1 MFSCRLIVFQY
12 YLHPPQVKS
21 CFFNYIPTSEI
32 ISTFKSLKKKSSSG
46 PDIFN
51 NNVVLMAVE
60 LLADPLCYIYNLS
73 INAGIFPDKLKIA
86 KVIPIFKKGDKSEI
100 SNYRPISL
108 LSVFSKVFEKIVVKR
123 IISFLSKYAII
134 SDNQFGF
141 RPNHSTTTALLST
154 IIDEIYNSIDDNNF
168 VLGIFFDISKAF
180 DCVNHKILLAKL
192 FHYGIRGQLNKW
204 FESYLHNRSQYTS
217 VNGASSSL
225 DSISCGVPQG
235 SVLGPLLFII
245 FINDIAL
252 LKPIKSLIKMFADDT
267 NLFITGNNLVNIE
280 QKANVAVNLISQWM
294 LANKLALNIDKTYF
308 MLFQPKSKNNLVIT
322 LNINLNGIILK
333 QVHSAKFLGVI
344 IDDRLEWKDH
354 IQ

>member
-1 MFSCRLIVFQY
+1 
-12 YLHPPQVKS
+12 
-21 CFFNYIPTSEI
+21 
-32 ISTFKSLKKKSSSG
+32 
-46 PDIFN
+46 
-51 NNVVLMAVE
+51 MAVE

-108 LSVFSKVFEKIVVKR
+108 LSVFSKVFEKIVAKR

-154 IIDEIYNSIDDNNF
+154 IDEIYNSIDDNNF
-168 VLGIFFDISKAF
+168 VLGIFLDISKAF

-225 DSISCGVPQG
+225 DSISSGVPQG

-267 NLFITGNNLVNIE
+267 NLFISGNN
-280 QKANVAVNLISQWM
+280 
-294 LANKLALNIDKTYF
+294 
-308 MLFQPKSKNNLVIT
+308 
-322 LNINLNGIILK
+322 
-333 QVHSAKFLGVI
+333 
-344 IDDRLEWKDH
+344 
-354 IQ
+354 